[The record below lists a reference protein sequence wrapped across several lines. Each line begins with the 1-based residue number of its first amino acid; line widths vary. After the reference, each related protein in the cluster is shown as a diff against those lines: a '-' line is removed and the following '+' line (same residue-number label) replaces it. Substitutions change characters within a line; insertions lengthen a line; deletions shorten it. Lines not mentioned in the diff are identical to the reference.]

1 MTSILFDV
9 FYRSY
14 DNFMKTF
21 RLDDHEAVL
30 NQVRTLAAES
40 RPGQPEPEPL
50 KIADIGGGTGVLA
63 HSLLELGHD
72 VTIIDP
78 AQKMTAIAKERNPRV
93 TVINENLAKVSPES
107 LYDVIILRD
116 CFHHIGDQ
124 ESALSKL
131 SQILQDDGL
140 LIIQDFSPGSLNTQ
154 VLFML
159 ERCLL
164 EKIYPISSAALTALM
179 ARAGFK
185 STIIRLNSRDYLA
198 IGTKSSKQ
206 STKEKP
212 AEVKR

>member
-21 RLDDHEAVL
+21 RLDDHEAIL
-30 NQVRTLAAES
+30 SQLRALAAKG
-40 RPGQPEPEPL
+40 RPGPPEPF

-78 AQKMTAIAKERNPRV
+78 AQRMTAIAKERNPRV
-93 TVINENLAKVSPES
+93 TGINEALAKVSPEP

-116 CFHHIGDQ
+116 CFHHIADQ
-124 ESALSKL
+124 GPALSKL

-140 LIIQDFSPGSLNTQ
+140 LIIQDFSPNSLRAQ
-154 VLFML
+154 LLFTL

-164 EKIYPISSAALTALM
+164 EKIYPIPSSDLAAMM
-179 ARAGFK
+179 ARAGF
-185 STIIRLNSRDYLA
+185 SGTIIRLNSRDYLA

-212 AEVKR
+212 AEVEQ

>member
-30 NQVRTLAAES
+30 SQIRALTAKG
-40 RPGQPEPEPL
+40 RPGQPEPL

-78 AQKMTAIAKERNPRV
+78 AQRMTAIAKERNLRV
-93 TVINENLAKVSPES
+93 TVINETLAKVSPEP

-116 CFHHIGDQ
+116 CFHHIADQ
-124 ESALSKL
+124 EPALSKL

-140 LIIQDFSPGSLNTQ
+140 LIIQDFSPGSLRAQ
-154 VLFML
+154 LLFTL

-164 EKIYPISSAALTALM
+164 EKIYPIPSATLAAM
-179 ARAGFK
+179 MVQAGFN
-185 STIIRLNSRDYLA
+185 STIVRLNSRDYLVT
-198 IGTKSSKQ
+198 G
-206 STKEKP
+206 TKEKP
-212 AEVKR
+212 AEVEL